1 MARIAL
7 TATLIILVNILVGCD
22 VFQKFDSGQ
31 SQLVPAQAGAAV
43 TTAKVSS
50 EVDIVE
56 QVVANRQ
63 SYRQSLAMLVEYYTS
78 TGNNMK
84 LKWAQRELDALDT
97 IAKYKYVVE
106 AEVAGPD
113 LKAST
118 PIPEADKLY
127 EEALTLQR
135 KAEQLLIIKDDNL
148 LRLVLDKYDQLIR
161 KYPSS
166 DKIDDAAYKS
176 GEIYD
181 YFKDYTIALVYYQ
194 RAYQWNPQ
202 TTYPARF
209 RAAFILDNR
218 LHRRAEA
225 LELYQEAL
233 EKDGQQYLEWR
244 RFAEQR
250 VGELTKQEAVTK

>member
-7 TATLIILVNILVGCD
+7 TATLIILVNILVGCET
-22 VFQKFDSGQ
+22 FDSGK
-31 SQLVPAQAGAAV
+31 SQLVTTQAGSAV
-43 TTAKVSS
+43 ATAKISS

-63 SYRQSLAMLVEYYTS
+63 SYRQSLAMLVEYYTK

-84 LKWAQRELDALDT
+84 QKWAQKELKALDT
-97 IAKYKYVVE
+97 TVKYKYIVE
-106 AEVAGPD
+106 AEVAGPN

-127 EEALTLQR
+127 EEAMMLQR
-135 KAEQLLIIKDDNL
+135 KAEKLVIIKDDNL
-148 LRLVLDKYDQLIR
+148 LRLVLDKYDQVIR

-166 DKIDDAAYKS
+166 DKIDDAAFKA
-176 GEIYD
+176 GEIYN
-181 YFKDYTIALVYYQ
+181 YFKDYTIALLCYQ
-194 RAYQWNPQ
+194 RTYQWNPQ

-244 RFAEQR
+244 RIADQR
-250 VGELTKQEAVTK
+250 IRELTKQGAGTK